1 MWRRRYMY
9 LSGFYLYLCSA
20 LVSASGLMTQ
30 FDCPQHD
37 WADYLNEPDALAE
50 IDVKRLQ
57 QDRYLGLFIQEMA
70 VQELIRLW
78 TLSQQPD
85 FSPSQFPE
93 AHYNFSSMVHIK
105 RQGRTPFAY
114 FATTKQTFNG
124 EASSNIQIIARVQ
137 AHANQGQGD
146 TGAGLIL
153 NVPLNYKLS
162 FSQLQQFESLARV
175 KAWARQESRLGE

>member
-20 LVSASGLMTQ
+20 LVSANSLMTQ

-37 WADYLNEPDALAE
+37 WADYLNEPDALAD

-70 VQELIRLW
+70 VQELARVW
-78 TLSQQPD
+78 ALSQQPD
-85 FSPSQFPE
+85 FSPSRLQE
-93 AHYNFSSMVHIK
+93 AHYNFSSMINIQ

-124 EASSNIQIIARVQ
+124 EASSNIQINALVQ
-137 AHANQGQGD
+137 AHANQGHGD
-146 TGAGLIL
+146 TGTGIKLS
-153 NVPLNYKLS
+153 VPLNLRLS
-162 FSQLQQFESLARV
+162 LQQLQQLESLEQV
-175 KAWARQESRLGE
+175 EAWARAEVRLGE